1 MWCITPHFIFKKD
14 GDKVS
19 KIYNDINE
27 SNYYFQYDNLKFYF
41 SSLFYLDKFKRM
53 YREFIKN
60 ETMKLRLKFKSNID
74 ADELILILL
83 YKNIE
88 KRGFKVK
95 YNEKELSSNLLFI
108 IDFSELS
115 YKE

>member
-1 MWCITPHFIFKKD
+1 
-14 GDKVS
+14 
-19 KIYNDINE
+19 
-27 SNYYFQYDNLKFYF
+27 
-41 SSLFYLDKFKRM
+41 
-53 YREFIKN
+53 
-60 ETMKLRLKFKSNID
+60 MKLRLKFKSNIV

-108 IDFSELS
+108 IDLSELS